1 MKTKLFIY
9 SALFALS
16 LSSCNDNVI
25 TNNVPDVQ
33 ETTPSLTV
41 DAVDGELLIKFAPE
55 MTEILDN
62 CFATRAAGAGKA
74 TRSGIPSTDEVL
86 AILGAYSFERV
97 FPVDPRTEERTR
109 EAGLHLWY
117 QVRFDENVDLDAAVK
132 QLAKLGEISKIQCNK
147 RIYRIDNRVA
157 KESLPMGGATRAAN
171 DFPFD
176 DPGLRKQWGYIN
188 RGDYGG
194 YDFVQDWAKAIAG
207 CDVGCEEAW
216 ELCTGDSS
224 IIVGVMDEGV
234 HWEHPDLNANIWVNY
249 DETVYASTEDEDNN
263 GYKGDRYGYNFAS
276 DRGYISTTSTN
287 DTGHGTHVAG
297 TIAAVNNNGIG
308 VSGIAGGDAAN
319 RKKGVKIMSLQ
330 IFDDAYASTVAMEA
344 KAFKYAADNGAVVM
358 QCSWGYNSAYSN
370 QVSGYTPGPASE
382 KEWETL
388 YPLEKEAI
396 DYFINNAGSPNGV
409 IDGGIVVFASGNEF
423 AGMSAYP
430 AAYSKCISVSA
441 VAADYTPATY
451 TNFGVEVDFSAPGG
465 DGDYYGTPGS
475 NGDYYGTPDSISE
488 KEKGGMIYSTLVVEG
503 KPTYGY
509 YEGTSMACPH
519 VSGVIALGLS
529 YAVEQRRHFRAEEFV
544 DLVYSTATDIDGY
557 FKGEKKS
564 YFNHSSP
571 GSAAMKTELSQYRGK
586 MGRLVNA
593 AALLKAIGNGAG
605 HDMLLPNVYLAPGES
620 QEIDLARFF
629 VNGEELTYTAQAA
642 DNNVAVASVADTET
656 VMTVTGVADGFTTID
671 ITVGDN
677 TYCITVTVRKGANSN
692 GWM

>member
-1 MKTKLFIY
+1 MKTRLFIY

-16 LSSCNDNVI
+16 LSSCNDNDMPVLPQ
-25 TNNVPDVQ
+25 VP
-33 ETTPSLTV
+33 ESSSSLTV
-41 DAVDGELLIKFAPE
+41 DAIDGELLIKFSPE
-55 MTEILDN
+55 MTTILDN
-62 CFATRAAGAGKA
+62 YFVTRAAGAAVA

-86 AILGAYSFERV
+86 GILGAYSFERV

-117 QVRFDENVDLDAAVK
+117 KVCFDENVDLNVAIK
-132 QLAKLGEISKIQCNK
+132 ELAKLGEISKIQCNK

-157 KESLPMGGATRAAN
+157 KEGLVSGATRSAAN
-171 DFPFD
+171 QFFN
-176 DPGLRKQWGYIN
+176 DPELPLQWGYIN
-188 RGDYGG
+188 KGG
-194 YDFVQDWAKAIAG
+194 YGFEQPWAKAIAG
-207 CDVGCEEAW
+207 CDVGCEDAW
-216 ELCTGDSS
+216 QLCTGDSS

-234 HWEHPDLNANIWVNY
+234 HWEHPDLLANIWVNE
-249 DETVYASTEDEDNN
+249 DEEYASSLDNDGN
-263 GYKGDRYGYNFAS
+263 GYKGDRHGYNFAS
-276 DRGYISTTSTN
+276 DRGYIATTSTN

-308 VSGIAGGDAAN
+308 VSGIAGGDAAAG
-319 RKKGVKIMSLQ
+319 KGGVKIMSLQ
-330 IFDDAYASTVAMEA
+330 IFDDNRASTVAMEA
-344 KAFKYAADNGAVVM
+344 KAFKYAADNGAVIM

-370 QVSGYTPGPASE
+370 IMQGYTPGPASE
-382 KEWETL
+382 EEWETL

-396 DYFINNAGSPNGV
+396 DYFIHNAGSPNGV

-430 AAYSKCISVSA
+430 GAYSKCISVSA

-451 TNFGVEVDFSAPGG
+451 TNFGVEVDLSAPGG
-465 DGDYYGTPGS
+465 DGDYYGKPGTDYS
-475 NGDYYGTPDSISE
+475 N
-488 KEKGGMIYSTLVVEG
+488 GGMIYSTIVVEG

-529 YAVEQRRHFRAEEFV
+529 YAVEQRRHFRTQEFI

-564 YFNHSSP
+564 YYNHSSP
-571 GSAAMKTELSQYRGK
+571 GSAATKTELSQYKGK

-593 AALLKAIGNGAG
+593 GALLRAIEDAGNE
-605 HDMLLPNVYLAPGES
+605 MKLPNIYLAPAES
-620 QEIDLARFF
+620 QEIDLSRFF
-629 VNGEELTYTAQAA
+629 LGGESLTYSAK
-642 DNNVAVASVADTET
+642 VADAGVATVSVDGS
-656 VMTVTGVADGFTTID
+656 VMTVNGVAEGFTTID
-671 ITVGDN
+671 ITVDGQL
-677 TYCITVTVRKGANSN
+677 YCVTVTVRNGANGN

>member
-1 MKTKLFIY
+1 MKTRLFIY

-16 LSSCNDNVI
+16 LSSCNDNDI
-25 TNNVPDVQ
+25 TNDLP
-33 ETTPSLTV
+33 EIPEPSLSLTV
-41 DAVDGELLIKFAPE
+41 DAIDGELLIKFSPE
-55 MTEILDN
+55 MTAILDN
-62 CFATRAAGAGKA
+62 YFVTRAAVAGKA

-86 AILGAYSFERV
+86 SILGAYSFERV

-117 QVRFDENVDLDAAVK
+117 KVCFDENVDLDAAIK
-132 QLAKLGEISKIQCNK
+132 QLAKLGEISKIQCNR

-157 KESLPMGGATRAAN
+157 KETLPVGVTRAAN
-171 DFPFD
+171 GLPFN
-176 DPGLRKQWGYIN
+176 DPELSLQWGYIN
-188 RGDYGG
+188 KGG
-194 YDFVQDWAKAIAG
+194 YRFDDSLVKDVAG

-234 HWEHPDLNANIWVNY
+234 MWEHPDLNANIWVNE
-249 DETVYASTEDEDNN
+249 DEEYASSIDNDGN
-263 GYKGDRYGYNFAS
+263 GYSGDRYGYNFAT

-287 DTGHGTHVAG
+287 ATGHGTHVAG

-308 VSGIAGGDAAN
+308 VSGIAGGDAEAG
-319 RKKGVKIMSLQ
+319 KSGVKIMSLQ

-344 KAFKYAADNGAVVM
+344 KAFKYAADNGAVIM

-370 QVSGYTPGPASE
+370 IMQGYTPGPASE
-382 KEWETL
+382 EEWEAL

-423 AGMSAYP
+423 AGMSSYP

-451 TNFGVEVDFSAPGG
+451 TNFGAEVDLSAPGG
-465 DGDYYGTPGS
+465 DGDYYGVPGS
-475 NGDYYGTPDSISE
+475 SYEN
-488 KEKGGMIYSTLVVEG
+488 GGMIYSTLVVEG
-503 KPTYGY
+503 RPTYGY

-529 YAVEQRRHFRAEEFV
+529 YAVEQRRHFRADEFV
-544 DLVYSTATDIDGY
+544 DLVYGTATDIDKY
-557 FKGEKKS
+557 FVGEKKS
-564 YFNHSSP
+564 YYNHSSP
-571 GSAAMKTELSQYRGK
+571 GSAATKTELSKYKGK

-593 AALLKAIGNGAG
+593 AALLKAVENGG
-605 HDMLLPNVYLAPGES
+605 HDMKLPNIYLAPAES
-620 QEIDLARFF
+620 WQIDLARFF
-629 VNGEELTYTAQAA
+629 VNGETLEYSA
-642 DNNVAVASVADTET
+642 NVADTDIAT
-656 VMTVTGVADGFTTID
+656 VSVVGTMMTVNGVAEGFTTIN
-671 ITVGDN
+671 ITVDGKE
-677 TYCITVTVRKGANSN
+677 YCIIVTVRNGASSN

>member
-1 MKTKLFIY
+1 MKTRLFIY

-16 LSSCNDNVI
+16 LSSCNDNDI
-25 TNNVPDVQ
+25 TNDLP
-33 ETTPSLTV
+33 EIPEPSLSLTV
-41 DAVDGELLIKFAPE
+41 DAIDGELLIKFSPE
-55 MTEILDN
+55 MTAILDN
-62 CFATRAAGAGKA
+62 YFVTRAAVAGKA

-86 AILGAYSFERV
+86 SILGAYSFERV

-117 QVRFDENVDLDAAVK
+117 KVCFDENVDLDAAIK
-132 QLAKLGEISKIQCNK
+132 QLAKLGEISKIQCNR

-157 KESLPMGGATRAAN
+157 KETLPVGVTRVANGLPFNDPELSL
-171 DFPFD
+171 
-176 DPGLRKQWGYIN
+176 QWGYIN
-188 RGDYGG
+188 KGG
-194 YDFVQDWAKAIAG
+194 YRFDDSLVKDVAG

-234 HWEHPDLNANIWVNY
+234 MWEHPDLNANIWVNE
-249 DETVYASTEDEDNN
+249 DEEYASSIDNDGN
-263 GYKGDRYGYNFAS
+263 GYSGDRYGYNFAT

-287 DTGHGTHVAG
+287 ATGHGTHVAG

-308 VSGIAGGDAAN
+308 VSGIAGGDAEAG
-319 RKKGVKIMSLQ
+319 KSGVKIMSLQ

-344 KAFKYAADNGAVVM
+344 KAFKYAADNGAVIM

-370 QVSGYTPGPASE
+370 IMQGYTPGPASE
-382 KEWETL
+382 EEWEAL

-423 AGMSAYP
+423 AGMSSYP

-451 TNFGVEVDFSAPGG
+451 TNFGAEVDLSAPGG
-465 DGDYYGTPGS
+465 DGDYYGVPGS
-475 NGDYYGTPDSISE
+475 SYEN
-488 KEKGGMIYSTLVVEG
+488 GGMIYSTLVVEG
-503 KPTYGY
+503 RPTYGY

-544 DLVYSTATDIDGY
+544 DLVYGTATDIDKY
-557 FKGEKKS
+557 FVGEKKS
-564 YFNHSSP
+564 YYNHSSP
-571 GSAAMKTELSQYRGK
+571 GSAATKTELSKYKGK

-593 AALLKAIGNGAG
+593 AALLKAVENGG
-605 HDMLLPNVYLAPGES
+605 HDMKLPNIYLAPAES
-620 QEIDLARFF
+620 WQIDLARFF
-629 VNGEELTYTAQAA
+629 VNGETLEYSA
-642 DNNVAVASVADTET
+642 NVADTDIAT
-656 VMTVTGVADGFTTID
+656 VSVVGTMMTVNGVAEGFTTIN
-671 ITVGDN
+671 ITVDGKE
-677 TYCITVTVRKGANSN
+677 YCIIVTVRNGASSN

>member
-1 MKTKLFIY
+1 MRTRPFIY
-9 SALFALS
+9 SVLFAFA
-16 LSSCNDNVI
+16 LSSCNENEIVNDI
-25 TNNVPDVQ
+25 PEVQ
-33 ETTPSLTV
+33 KPSLSLTV
-41 DAVDGELLIKFAPE
+41 DAIDGELLIKFSPE
-55 MTEILDN
+55 MTSILDSY
-62 CFATRAAGAGKA
+62 FVTRAAGAGKA

-86 AILGAYSFERV
+86 GILGAYSFERV

-117 QVRFDENVDLDAAVK
+117 KVCFDKDVDLEAAIK
-132 QLAKLGEISKIQCNK
+132 ELAKLGEISKIQCNK

-157 KESLPMGGATRAAN
+157 KESLSVGATRAAN
-171 DFPFD
+171 DLPFD
-176 DPGLRKQWGYIN
+176 DPELPLQWGYIN
-188 RGDYGG
+188 RGGYG
-194 YDFVQDWAKAIAG
+194 FEQPWAKAIAG

-216 ELCTGDSS
+216 ALCTGDSS

-234 HWEHPDLNANIWVNY
+234 HWEHPDLRANIWVNE
-249 DETVYASTEDEDNN
+249 DEEYASDEDNDGN
-263 GYKGDRYGYNFAS
+263 GFKGDRYGYNFAT
-276 DRGYISTTSTN
+276 DRGYIATTSTN

-308 VSGIAGGDAAN
+308 VSGVAGGDAAAG
-319 RKKGVKIMSLQ
+319 KGGVRIMSLQ

-344 KAFKYAADNGAVVM
+344 KAFKYAADNGAVIM

-370 QVSGYTPGPASE
+370 IMQGYTPGPASE
-382 KEWETL
+382 EEWAAL

-430 AAYSKCISVSA
+430 GAYSKCISVGA

-451 TNFGVEVDFSAPGG
+451 SNFGVEVDLTAPGG

-475 NGDYYGTPDSISE
+475 SYDN
-488 KEKGGMIYSTLVVEG
+488 GGMIYSTLVVEG

-509 YEGTSMACPH
+509 YEGTSMSCPH

-529 YAVEQRRHFRAEEFV
+529 YAVEQRRHFRAQEFI

-557 FKGEKKS
+557 FAGEKKS
-564 YFNHSSP
+564 YYNHSSP
-571 GSAAMKTELSQYRGK
+571 GSAATKTDLSKYKGK

-593 AALLKAIGNGAG
+593 GALLRAVENGG
-605 HDMLLPNVYLAPGES
+605 HDMKLPNVYLAPAENR
-620 QEIDLARFF
+620 EIDLARFF
-629 VNGEELTYTAQAA
+629 VGGERLSYAA
-642 DNNVAVASVADTET
+642 KVADAGIAT
-656 VMTVTGVADGFTTID
+656 VSVSGTVLTVKGVAEGFTTID
-671 ITVGDN
+671 ITVDGKVY
-677 TYCITVTVRKGANSN
+677 TVTVTVRDGANSN

>member
-157 KESLPMGGATRAAN
+157 KECLPVGVTRAAN
-171 DFPFD
+171 VADKMFFND
-176 DPGLRKQWGYIN
+176 SLLSEQWGYIN
-188 RGDYGG
+188 KGG
-194 YDFVQDWAKAIAG
+194 YRFKDSLVKDSAG

-216 ELCTGDSS
+216 KLCTGDSS

-234 HWEHPDLNANIWVNY
+234 HWEHPDLRANIWENY
-249 DETVYASTEDEDNN
+249 DEEYASTEDNDNN

-297 TIAAVNNNGIG
+297 TIAAVNNNREG
-308 VSGIAGGDAAN
+308 VCGIAGGDDAAG
-319 RKKGVKIMSLQ
+319 KKGVKIMSLQ
-330 IFDDAYASTVAMEA
+330 IFDDSRASTLAMEA
-344 KAFKYAADNGAVVM
+344 KAFKYAADNGAVIM

-370 QVSGYTPGPASE
+370 IVQGYTPGPASE

-441 VAADYTPATY
+441 IAADYTPATY
-451 TNFGVEVDFSAPGG
+451 SNFGVEVDLCAPGG
-465 DGDYYGTPGS
+465 DGDYYGAPGT
-475 NGDYYGTPDSISE
+475 DYE
-488 KEKGGMIYSTLVVEG
+488 NGGMILSTIVVEG
-503 KPTYGY
+503 RPTYGY

-564 YFNHSSP
+564 YYNHSSP

-629 VNGEELTYTAQAA
+629 MDGEALTYAAKAA
-642 DNNVAVASVADTET
+642 DEKVAEASVDGS
-656 VMTVTGVADGFTTID
+656 VMTVTAGKSDGFTTID

>member
-1 MKTKLFIY
+1 MKTRLFIY
-9 SALFALS
+9 SALFALF
-16 LSSCNDNVI
+16 LSSCNDNETI
-25 TNNVPDVQ
+25 NNVPGVQ
-33 ETTPSLTV
+33 EQAPSLTV

-86 AILGAYSFERV
+86 TILGAYSFERV

-117 QVRFDENVDLDAAVK
+117 KVCFDDNVDLDAAVK
-132 QLAKLGEISKIQCNK
+132 ELAKLGEISKIQCNK

-176 DPGLRKQWGYIN
+176 DPGLHKQWGYIN
-188 RGDYGG
+188 RGG
-194 YDFVQDWAKAIAG
+194 YKFEQDWAKAIAG
-207 CDVGCEEAW
+207 CDVGCERAW

-234 HWEHPDLNANIWVNY
+234 HWEHPDLRANIWENKK
-249 DETVYASTEDEDNN
+249 EKYASNEDKDGN

-276 DRGYISTTSTN
+276 DRGYIATTSTN

-297 TIAAVNNNGIG
+297 TIAAVNNNSIG
-308 VSGIAGGDAAN
+308 VSGIAGGDAAAG
-319 RKKGVKIMSLQ
+319 KSGVKIMSLQ

-382 KEWETL
+382 EEWETL

-430 AAYSKCISVSA
+430 GAYSKCISVSA

-451 TNFGVEVDFSAPGG
+451 SNFGVEVDFTAPGG
-465 DGDYYGTPGS
+465 DGDYYGVPGVD
-475 NGDYYGTPDSISE
+475 GDYYGAPDSIRE

-509 YEGTSMACPH
+509 YEGTSMSCPH

-529 YAVEQRRHFRAEEFV
+529 YAVEQRRHFRAQEFI
-544 DLVYSTATDIDGY
+544 DLVYSTSTDIDKY
-557 FKGEKKS
+557 FVGEKKS
-564 YFNHSSP
+564 YYNHSSP
-571 GSAAMKTELSQYRGK
+571 GSAAMKTELSKYKGK

-593 AALLKAIGNGAG
+593 GALLEAIGGGAG
-605 HDMLLPNVYLAPGES
+605 HDMKLPNVYLAPGKS

-629 VNGEELTYTAQAA
+629 VNGEDLTYTAQAA
-642 DNNVAVASVADTET
+642 DNNVAVASVADTKT
-656 VMTVTGVADGFTTID
+656 VMTVTGVAEGFTTID
-671 ITVGDN
+671 IVVDGK
-677 TYCITVTVRKGANSN
+677 TYCVTVTVRDGANSN

>member
-1 MKTKLFIY
+1 MKTRLFIY

-16 LSSCNDNVI
+16 LSSCNDNDMPVLPQ
-25 TNNVPDVQ
+25 VP
-33 ETTPSLTV
+33 ESSSSLTV
-41 DAVDGELLIKFAPE
+41 DAIDGELLIKFSPE
-55 MTEILDN
+55 MTNILDN
-62 CFATRAAGAGKA
+62 YFVTRAAGAAVA

-86 AILGAYSFERV
+86 GILGAYSFERV

-117 QVRFDENVDLDAAVK
+117 KVCFDENVDLNVAIK
-132 QLAKLGEISKIQCNK
+132 ELAKLGEISKIQCNK

-157 KESLPMGGATRAAN
+157 KESLPMGATRAAAEL
-171 DFPFD
+171 PFD
-176 DPGLRKQWGYIN
+176 DPELSLQWGYIN
-188 RGDYGG
+188 KGG
-194 YDFVQDWAKAIAG
+194 YSFEQPWAGAIAG
-207 CDVGCEEAW
+207 CDVGCEDAW
-216 ELCTGDSS
+216 TMCTGDST

-234 HWEHPDLNANIWVNY
+234 HWEHPDLLANIWVNE
-249 DETVYASTEDEDNN
+249 DEEYASSLDNDGN
-263 GYKGDRYGYNFAS
+263 GYKGDRHGYNFAS
-276 DRGYISTTSTN
+276 DRGYIATTSTN

-308 VSGIAGGDAAN
+308 VSGIAGGDAAAG
-319 RKKGVKIMSLQ
+319 KGGVKIMSLQ
-330 IFDDAYASTVAMEA
+330 IFDDNRASTVAMEA
-344 KAFKYAADNGAVVM
+344 KAFKYAADNGAVIM

-370 QVSGYTPGPASE
+370 IMQGYTPGPASE
-382 KEWETL
+382 EEWATL

-396 DYFINNAGSPNGV
+396 DYFIHNAGSPNGV

-430 AAYSKCISVSA
+430 GAYSKCISVSA

-451 TNFGVEVDFSAPGG
+451 TNFGVEVDLSAPGG

-475 NGDYYGTPDSISE
+475 SYDN
-488 KEKGGMIYSTLVVEG
+488 GGMIYSTLVVEG

-529 YAVEQRRHFRAEEFV
+529 YAVEQRRHFRAQEFI

-564 YFNHSSP
+564 YYNHSSP
-571 GSAAMKTELSQYRGK
+571 GSAATKTELSQYKGK

-593 AALLKAIGNGAG
+593 GALLRAIEDAGNE
-605 HDMLLPNVYLAPGES
+605 MKLPNIYLAPAES
-620 QEIDLARFF
+620 QKIDLARFF
-629 VNGEELTYTAQAA
+629 VGGESLTYSAK
-642 DNNVAVASVADTET
+642 VADAGVATVSVDGS
-656 VMTVTGVADGFTTID
+656 VMTVNGVAEGFTTID
-671 ITVGDN
+671 ITVDGQL
-677 TYCITVTVRKGANSN
+677 YSVTVTVRNGANGN

>member
-1 MKTKLFIY
+1 MKTRLFIY
-9 SALFALS
+9 LALMAFS
-16 LSSCNDNVI
+16 FSSCNESDVVNDMPEQ
-25 TNNVPDVQ
+25 PD
-33 ETTPSLTV
+33 PSLSLTV
-41 DAVDGELLIKFAPE
+41 DAIDGELLIKFSPE
-55 MTEILDN
+55 MTGILDN
-62 CFATRAAGAGKA
+62 YFVTRAVAPGVS

-97 FPVDPRTEERTR
+97 FPVDPRNEERTR

-117 QVRFDENVDLDAAVK
+117 KVCFDKDVDLAVAINE
-132 QLAKLGEISKIQCNK
+132 LAKLGEISKVQCNR

-157 KESLPMGGATRAAN
+157 KESLVSGATRSAAN
-171 DFPFD
+171 QFFN
-176 DPGLRKQWGYIN
+176 DPELPLQWGYIN
-188 RGDYGG
+188 KGG
-194 YDFVQDWAKAIAG
+194 YGFEQPWAKAIAG

-216 ELCTGDSS
+216 ALCTGDSS

-234 HWEHPDLNANIWVNY
+234 HWEHPDLRANIWVNE
-249 DETVYASTEDEDNN
+249 DEEYASSEDNDGN

-308 VSGIAGGDAAN
+308 VSGIAGGDAEAG
-319 RKKGVKIMSLQ
+319 KSGVRIMSLQ

-344 KAFKYAADNGAVVM
+344 KAFKYAADNGAVIM

-370 QVSGYTPGPASE
+370 IMQGYTPGPASE

-430 AAYSKCISVSA
+430 GAYSKCISVSA

-451 TNFGVEVDFSAPGG
+451 TNFGVEVDLSAPGG

-475 NGDYYGTPDSISE
+475 SYDND
-488 KEKGGMIYSTLVVEG
+488 GMIYSTLVVEG
-503 KPTYGY
+503 RPTYGF

-544 DLVYSTATDIDGY
+544 DLVYSTATGIDRY
-557 FKGEKKS
+557 FTGDKMS
-564 YFNHSSP
+564 YYNHSSP
-571 GSAAMKTELSQYRGK
+571 GSAATKTDMSRYVGK

-593 AALLKAIGNGAG
+593 AALLRAVGGAG
-605 HDMLLPNVYLAPGES
+605 SDMKLPNIYLAPGETK
-620 QEIDLARFF
+620 EIDLARFF
-629 VNGEELTYTAQAA
+629 VDGENLTYSAVSA
-642 DNNVAVASVADTET
+642 DSGIAVASVRGCLLT
-656 VMTVTGVADGFTTID
+656 VGGVAEGFTTID
-671 ITVGDN
+671 VTVGDSVHR
-677 TYCITVTVRKGANSN
+677 IVVTVRDGANSN

>member
-1 MKTKLFIY
+1 MKTRPFIY
-9 SALFALS
+9 SVLFAFA
-16 LSSCNDNVI
+16 LSSCNDNEIVNDI
-25 TNNVPDVQ
+25 PEVQ
-33 ETTPSLTV
+33 EPSLSLTV
-41 DAVDGELLIKFAPE
+41 DAIDGELLIKFSPE
-55 MTEILDN
+55 MTSILDSY
-62 CFATRAAGAGKA
+62 FVTRAAGAGKA

-86 AILGAYSFERV
+86 GILGTYSFERV

-117 QVRFDENVDLDAAVK
+117 KVCFDDNVDLDAAVK
-132 QLAKLGEISKIQCNK
+132 ELAKLGEISKIQCNK

-171 DFPFD
+171 DLPFD
-176 DPGLRKQWGYIN
+176 DPELPLQWGYIN
-188 RGDYGG
+188 RGGYG
-194 YDFVQDWAKAIAG
+194 FEQPWAKAIAG

-216 ELCTGDSS
+216 ALCTGDSS

-234 HWEHPDLNANIWVNY
+234 HWEHPDLRANIWVNE
-249 DETVYASTEDEDNN
+249 DEEYASDEDNDGN
-263 GYKGDRYGYNFAS
+263 GFKGDRYGYNFAT
-276 DRGYISTTSTN
+276 DRGYIATTSTN

-308 VSGIAGGDAAN
+308 VSGVAGGDAAAG
-319 RKKGVKIMSLQ
+319 KGGVRIMSLQ

-344 KAFKYAADNGAVVM
+344 KAFKYAADNGAVIM

-370 QVSGYTPGPASE
+370 IMQGYTPGPASE
-382 KEWETL
+382 EEWAAL

-430 AAYSKCISVSA
+430 GAYSKCISVGA

-451 TNFGVEVDFSAPGG
+451 SNFGVEVDLSAPGG

-475 NGDYYGTPDSISE
+475 SYDN
-488 KEKGGMIYSTLVVEG
+488 GGMIYSTLVVEG
-503 KPTYGY
+503 KPTYGF
-509 YEGTSMACPH
+509 YEGTSMSCPH

-529 YAVEQRRHFRAEEFV
+529 YAVEQRRHFRAQEFI

-557 FKGEKKS
+557 FAGEKKS
-564 YFNHSSP
+564 YYNHSSP
-571 GSAAMKTELSQYRGK
+571 GSAATKTDLSKYKGK

-593 AALLKAIGNGAG
+593 GALLRAVENGG
-605 HDMLLPNVYLAPGES
+605 HDMKLPNVYLAPAGNR
-620 QEIDLARFF
+620 EIDLARFF
-629 VNGEELTYTAQAA
+629 VGGERLSYAA
-642 DNNVAVASVADTET
+642 KVADAGIAT
-656 VMTVTGVADGFTTID
+656 VSVSGTVLTVKGVAEGFTTID
-671 ITVGDN
+671 ITVDGKVY
-677 TYCITVTVRKGANSN
+677 TVTVTVREGANSN

>member
-1 MKTKLFIY
+1 MKTRLFIY
-9 SALFALS
+9 SALFAFS
-16 LSSCNDNVI
+16 LSSCNDDII
-25 TNNVPDVQ
+25 TNVPDVP
-33 ETTPSLTV
+33 ETSPSLTI
-41 DAVDGELLIKFAPE
+41 DAIEGELLIKFSPE
-55 MTEILDN
+55 MTNILDN
-62 CFATRAAGAGKA
+62 CFATRAAAGKA

-117 QVRFDENVDLDAAVK
+117 KVCFDDNVDLDVAME

-157 KESLPMGGATRAAN
+157 KESLPLGVTRAASTLPFN
-171 DFPFD
+171 DPEL
-176 DPGLRKQWGYIN
+176 PLQWGYIN
-188 RGDYGG
+188 RGGYG
-194 YDFVQDWAKAIAG
+194 FEQSWAKAIAG

-216 ELCTGDSS
+216 ALCTGDSS

-234 HWEHPDLNANIWVNY
+234 MWEHPDLNANIWVNE
-249 DETVYASTEDEDNN
+249 DEEYASSNDNDGN
-263 GYKGDRYGYNFAS
+263 GFKGDRYGYNFAT

-287 DTGHGTHVAG
+287 ATGHGTHVAG

-308 VSGIAGGDAAN
+308 VSGIAGGDAEAG
-319 RKKGVKIMSLQ
+319 KSGVKIMSLQ

-344 KAFKYAADNGAVVM
+344 KAFKYAADNGAVIM

-370 QVSGYTPGPASE
+370 IMQGYTPGPASE
-382 KEWETL
+382 EEWESL

-430 AAYSKCISVSA
+430 GAYSKCIAVSA
-441 VAADYTPATY
+441 LAADYTPATY
-451 TNFGVEVDFSAPGG
+451 TNFGAEVDLSAPGG

-475 NGDYYGTPDSISE
+475 SYDNA
-488 KEKGGMIYSTLVVEG
+488 GMIYSTLVVEG
-503 KPTYGY
+503 RPTYGF

-544 DLVYSTATDIDGY
+544 DLVYSTSTGIDGY
-557 FKGEKKS
+557 FVGEKLS
-564 YFNHSSP
+564 YYNHSSP
-571 GSAAMKTELSQYRGK
+571 GSAATKTGLAQYKGK
-586 MGRLVNA
+586 MGRMVNA
-593 AALLKAIGNGAG
+593 AALLKAVENAG
-605 HDMLLPNVYLAPGES
+605 HDMKLPNIYLAPGKS
-620 QEIDLARFF
+620 TEIDLARYF
-629 VNGEELTYTAQAA
+629 VGGEALTYAA
-642 DNNVAVASVADTET
+642 EVADESVAVASITGTRMMVQ
-656 VMTVTGVADGFTTID
+656 GVAEGFTSID
-671 ITVGDN
+671 VTVGGN
-677 TYCITVTVRKGANSN
+677 KHCVMVTVRDGASGN

>member
-1 MKTKLFIY
+1 MKTRLFIY

-16 LSSCNDNVI
+16 LSSCNDNDMPVLPQ
-25 TNNVPDVQ
+25 VP
-33 ETTPSLTV
+33 ESSSSLTV
-41 DAVDGELLIKFAPE
+41 DAIDGELLIKFSPE
-55 MTEILDN
+55 MTTILDN
-62 CFATRAAGAGKA
+62 YFVTRAAGAAVA

-86 AILGAYSFERV
+86 GILGAYSFERV

-117 QVRFDENVDLDAAVK
+117 KVCFDENVDLNVAIK
-132 QLAKLGEISKIQCNK
+132 ELAKLGEISKIQCNK

-157 KESLPMGGATRAAN
+157 KESLPMGATRAAAELPFN
-171 DFPFD
+171 DPE
-176 DPGLRKQWGYIN
+176 LSLQWGYIN
-188 RGDYGG
+188 KGG
-194 YDFVQDWAKAIAG
+194 YSFEQPWAGAIAG
-207 CDVGCEEAW
+207 CDVGCEDAW
-216 ELCTGDSS
+216 QLCTGDSS

-234 HWEHPDLNANIWVNY
+234 HWEHPDLLANIWVNE
-249 DETVYASTEDEDNN
+249 DEEYASSLDNDGN

-276 DRGYISTTSTN
+276 DRGYIATTSTN

-308 VSGIAGGDAAN
+308 VSGIAGGDAAAG
-319 RKKGVKIMSLQ
+319 KGGVKIMSLQ
-330 IFDDAYASTVAMEA
+330 IFDDNRASTVAMEA
-344 KAFKYAADNGAVVM
+344 KAFKYAADNGAVIM
-358 QCSWGYNSAYSN
+358 QCSWGYNSAYAN
-370 QVSGYTPGPASE
+370 IMQGYTPGPASE
-382 KEWETL
+382 EEWETL

-396 DYFINNAGSPNGV
+396 DYFIHNAGSPNGV

-430 AAYSKCISVSA
+430 GAYSKCISVSA

-451 TNFGVEVDFSAPGG
+451 TNFGVEVDLSAPGG
-465 DGDYYGTPGS
+465 DGDYYGKPGTDYS
-475 NGDYYGTPDSISE
+475 N
-488 KEKGGMIYSTLVVEG
+488 GGMIYSTIVVEG

-529 YAVEQRRHFRAEEFV
+529 YAVEQRRHFRAQEFI

-564 YFNHSSP
+564 YYNHSSP
-571 GSAAMKTELSQYRGK
+571 GSAATKTELSQYKGK

-593 AALLKAIGNGAG
+593 GALLRAIEDAGNE
-605 HDMLLPNVYLAPGES
+605 MKLPNIYLAPAES
-620 QEIDLARFF
+620 QKIDLARFF
-629 VNGEELTYTAQAA
+629 VGGESLTYSAK
-642 DNNVAVASVADTET
+642 VADAGVATVSVEGS
-656 VMTVTGVADGFTTID
+656 VMTVNGIAEGFTTID
-671 ITVGDN
+671 ITVDGQL
-677 TYCITVTVRKGANSN
+677 YCVTVTVRNGANGN

>member
-9 SALFALS
+9 SALLVLS
-16 LSSCNDNVI
+16 LSSCNDS
-25 TNNVPDVQ
+25 DVVSNAP
-33 ETTPSLTV
+33 ETEPSYSLTT
-41 DAVDGELLIKFAPE
+41 DAVDGELLIKFSPE
-55 MTEILDN
+55 MTGILDGY
-62 CFATRAAGAGKA
+62 FATRAAVAGKA

-86 AILGAYSFERV
+86 AILGTYSFERV

-117 QVRFDENVDLDAAVK
+117 KVSFDENVDLNVAMKELD
-132 QLAKLGEISKIQCNK
+132 KLGEISKIQCNK

-157 KESLPMGGATRAAN
+157 RESLPVGGATRAAN
-171 DFPFD
+171 GLPFTD
-176 DPGLRKQWGYIN
+176 EYLPLQWGYIN
-188 RGDYGG
+188 MGEDAYN
-194 YDFVQDWAKAIAG
+194 FETDWAGVLAG

-216 ELCTGDSS
+216 KLCTGDSS

-234 HWEHPDLNANIWVNY
+234 HWEHPDLRANIWENE
-249 DETVYASTEDEDNN
+249 DEEYASAADNDGN

-297 TIAAVNNNGIG
+297 TIAAVNNNGFG
-308 VSGIAGGDAAN
+308 VSGIAGGDSIN
-319 RKKGVKIMSLQ
+319 GKKGVKIMSLQ
-330 IFDDAYASTVAMEA
+330 IFDDNRASTVAMEA
-344 KAFKYAADNGAVVM
+344 KAFKYAADNGAVIM

-370 QVSGYTPGPASE
+370 IMQGYTPGPASE

-396 DYFINNAGSPNGV
+396 DYFIHNAGSPNGV

-430 AAYSKCISVSA
+430 GAYSKCISVSA

-451 TNFGVEVDFSAPGG
+451 SNFGAEVDLSAPGG
-465 DGDYYGTPGS
+465 DGDYYGEPGS
-475 NGDYYGTPDSISE
+475 SYDN
-488 KEKGGMIYSTLVVEG
+488 GGMIYSTLVVEG
-503 KPTYGY
+503 RPTYGY

-529 YAVEQRRHFRAEEFV
+529 YAVEQRRHFRADEFV
-544 DLVYSTATDIDGY
+544 DLVYSTATDIDKY
-557 FKGEKKS
+557 FVGEKKS
-564 YFNHSSP
+564 YYNHTSP
-571 GSAAMKTELSQYRGK
+571 GSAATKTELSKYRGK

-593 AALLKAIGNGAG
+593 AALLHAVKDGG
-605 HDMLLPNVYLAPGES
+605 HDMKLPNIYLAPAEN

-629 VNGEELTYTAQAA
+629 VNGESLSYSATVA
-642 DNNVAVASVADTET
+642 DDAVAAVSVTGT
-656 VMTVTGVADGFTTID
+656 TMTVTGVAEGFTTID
-671 ITVGDN
+671 IAAGGEVYTV
-677 TYCITVTVRKGANSN
+677 IVTVRNGANSN

>member
-1 MKTKLFIY
+1 MKTRPFIY
-9 SALFALS
+9 SVLFAFA
-16 LSSCNDNVI
+16 LSSCNDNEIVNDI
-25 TNNVPDVQ
+25 PEVQ
-33 ETTPSLTV
+33 EPSLSLTV
-41 DAVDGELLIKFAPE
+41 DAIDGELLIKFSPE
-55 MTEILDN
+55 MTSILDSY
-62 CFATRAAGAGKA
+62 FVTRAAGAGKA

-86 AILGAYSFERV
+86 DILGAYSFERV

-117 QVRFDENVDLDAAVK
+117 KVCFDDNVDLDAAVK
-132 QLAKLGEISKIQCNK
+132 ELAKLGEISKIQCNK

-171 DFPFD
+171 DLPFD
-176 DPGLRKQWGYIN
+176 DPELPLQWGYIN
-188 RGDYGG
+188 RGGYG
-194 YDFVQDWAKAIAG
+194 FEQPWAKAIAG

-216 ELCTGDSS
+216 ALCTGDSS

-234 HWEHPDLNANIWVNY
+234 HWEHPDLRANIWVNE
-249 DETVYASTEDEDNN
+249 DEEYASDKDNDGN
-263 GYKGDRYGYNFAS
+263 GFKGDRYGYNFAT
-276 DRGYISTTSTN
+276 DRGYIATTSTN

-308 VSGIAGGDAAN
+308 VSGVAGGDAAAG
-319 RKKGVKIMSLQ
+319 KGGVRIMSLQ

-344 KAFKYAADNGAVVM
+344 KAFKYAADNGAVIM

-370 QVSGYTPGPASE
+370 IMQGYTPGPASE
-382 KEWETL
+382 EEWAAL

-430 AAYSKCISVSA
+430 GAYSKCISVGA

-451 TNFGVEVDFSAPGG
+451 SNFGVEVDLSAPGG

-475 NGDYYGTPDSISE
+475 SYDN
-488 KEKGGMIYSTLVVEG
+488 GGMIYSTLVVEG
-503 KPTYGY
+503 KPTYGF
-509 YEGTSMACPH
+509 YEGTSMSCPH

-529 YAVEQRRHFRAEEFV
+529 YAVEQRRHFRAQEFI

-557 FKGEKKS
+557 FAGEKKS
-564 YFNHSSP
+564 YYNHSSP
-571 GSAAMKTELSQYRGK
+571 GSAATKTDLSKYKGK

-593 AALLKAIGNGAG
+593 GTLLRAVENGG
-605 HDMLLPNVYLAPGES
+605 HDMKLPNVYLAPAENR
-620 QEIDLARFF
+620 EIDLARFF
-629 VNGEELTYTAQAA
+629 VGGERLSYAA
-642 DNNVAVASVADTET
+642 KVADAGIAT
-656 VMTVTGVADGFTTID
+656 VSVSGTVLTVKGVAEGFTTID
-671 ITVGDN
+671 ITVDGKVY
-677 TYCITVTVRKGANSN
+677 TVTVTVRDGANSN

>member
-1 MKTKLFIY
+1 MKTRLFIC

-16 LSSCNDNVI
+16 LSSCNDNDMPVLPQ
-25 TNNVPDVQ
+25 VP
-33 ETTPSLTV
+33 ESSSSLTV
-41 DAVDGELLIKFAPE
+41 DAIDGELLIKFSPE
-55 MTEILDN
+55 MTTILDN
-62 CFATRAAGAGKA
+62 YFVTRAAGAAVA

-86 AILGAYSFERV
+86 GILGAYSFERV

-117 QVRFDENVDLDAAVK
+117 KVCFDENVDLNVAIK
-132 QLAKLGEISKIQCNK
+132 ELAKLGEISKIQCNK

-157 KESLPMGGATRAAN
+157 KEGLVSGATRSAAN
-171 DFPFD
+171 QFFN
-176 DPGLRKQWGYIN
+176 DPELPLQWGYIN
-188 RGDYGG
+188 KGG
-194 YDFVQDWAKAIAG
+194 YGFEQPWAKAIAG
-207 CDVGCEEAW
+207 CDVGCEDAW
-216 ELCTGDSS
+216 QLCTGDSS

-234 HWEHPDLNANIWVNY
+234 HWEHPDLLANIWVNE
-249 DETVYASTEDEDNN
+249 DEEYASSLDNDGN
-263 GYKGDRYGYNFAS
+263 GYKGDRHGYNFAS
-276 DRGYISTTSTN
+276 DRGYIATTSTN

-308 VSGIAGGDAAN
+308 VSGIAGGDAAAG
-319 RKKGVKIMSLQ
+319 KGGVKIMSLQ
-330 IFDDAYASTVAMEA
+330 IFDDNRASTVAMEA
-344 KAFKYAADNGAVVM
+344 KAFKYAADNGAVIM

-370 QVSGYTPGPASE
+370 IMQGYTPGPASE
-382 KEWETL
+382 EEWETL

-396 DYFINNAGSPNGV
+396 DYFIHNAGSPNGV

-430 AAYSKCISVSA
+430 GAYSKCISVSA

-451 TNFGVEVDFSAPGG
+451 TNFGVEVDLSAPGG
-465 DGDYYGTPGS
+465 DGDYYGKPGTDYS
-475 NGDYYGTPDSISE
+475 N
-488 KEKGGMIYSTLVVEG
+488 GGMIYSTIVVEG

-529 YAVEQRRHFRAEEFV
+529 YAVEQRRHFRAQEFI

-564 YFNHSSP
+564 YYNHSSP
-571 GSAAMKTELSQYRGK
+571 GSAATKTELSQYKGK

-593 AALLKAIGNGAG
+593 GALLQAVKNGG
-605 HDMLLPNVYLAPGES
+605 HDMKLPNVYLAPAES
-620 QEIDLARFF
+620 QEIDLSRFF
-629 VNGEELTYTAQAA
+629 VGGESLTYSAK
-642 DNNVAVASVADTET
+642 VADAGVATVSVDGS
-656 VMTVTGVADGFTTID
+656 VMTVNGVAEGFTTID
-671 ITVGDN
+671 ITVDGQL
-677 TYCITVTVRKGANSN
+677 YCVTVTVRNGANGN

>member
-1 MKTKLFIY
+1 MRTRTFIY
-9 SALFALS
+9 SVLFAFA
-16 LSSCNDNVI
+16 LSSCNDNEIVNDI
-25 TNNVPDVQ
+25 PEVQ
-33 ETTPSLTV
+33 EPSLSLTV
-41 DAVDGELLIKFAPE
+41 DAIDGELLIKFSPE
-55 MTEILDN
+55 MTSILDSY
-62 CFATRAAGAGKA
+62 FVTRAAGAGKA

-86 AILGAYSFERV
+86 GILGAYSFERV

-117 QVRFDENVDLDAAVK
+117 KVCFDDNVDLDAAVK
-132 QLAKLGEISKIQCNK
+132 ELAKLGEISKIQCNK

-171 DFPFD
+171 DLPFD
-176 DPGLRKQWGYIN
+176 DPELPLQWGYIN
-188 RGDYGG
+188 RGGYG
-194 YDFVQDWAKAIAG
+194 FEQPWAKAIAG

-216 ELCTGDSS
+216 ALCTGDSS

-234 HWEHPDLNANIWVNY
+234 HWEHPDLRANIWVNE
-249 DETVYASTEDEDNN
+249 DEEYASDEDNDGN
-263 GYKGDRYGYNFAS
+263 GFKGDRYGYNFAT
-276 DRGYISTTSTN
+276 DRGYIATTSTN

-308 VSGIAGGDAAN
+308 VSGVAGGDAAAG
-319 RKKGVKIMSLQ
+319 KGGVRIMSLQ

-344 KAFKYAADNGAVVM
+344 KAFKYAADNGAVIM

-370 QVSGYTPGPASE
+370 IMQGYTPGPASE
-382 KEWETL
+382 EEWAAL

-430 AAYSKCISVSA
+430 GAYSKCISVGA

-451 TNFGVEVDFSAPGG
+451 SNFGVEVDLSAPGG

-475 NGDYYGTPDSISE
+475 SYDN
-488 KEKGGMIYSTLVVEG
+488 GGMIYSTLVVEG
-503 KPTYGY
+503 KPTYGF
-509 YEGTSMACPH
+509 YEGTSMSCPH

-529 YAVEQRRHFRAEEFV
+529 YAVEQRRHFRAQEFI

-557 FKGEKKS
+557 FAGEKKS
-564 YFNHSSP
+564 YYNHSSP
-571 GSAAMKTELSQYRGK
+571 GSAATKTDLSKYKGK

-593 AALLKAIGNGAG
+593 GALLRAVENGG
-605 HDMLLPNVYLAPGES
+605 HDMKLPNVYLAPAENR
-620 QEIDLARFF
+620 EIDLARFF
-629 VNGEELTYTAQAA
+629 VGGERLSYAA
-642 DNNVAVASVADTET
+642 KVADAGIAT
-656 VMTVTGVADGFTTID
+656 VSVSGTVLTVKGVAEGFTTID
-671 ITVGDN
+671 ITVDGKVY
-677 TYCITVTVRKGANSN
+677 TVTVTVRDGANSN

>member
-1 MKTKLFIY
+1 MKKIFIY
-9 SALFALS
+9 VLLAATFAA
-16 LSSCNDNVI
+16 CNDDSNIAVEV
-25 TNNVPDVQ
+25 NK
-33 ETTPSLTV
+33 ETVEVLPE
-41 DAVDGELLIKFAPE
+41 AVDGEVLVKFVPE
-55 MTEILDN
+55 MTDILDRA
-62 CFATRAAGAGKA
+62 FATRAAGGVV

-86 AILGAYSFERV
+86 EILSAYSFERL
-97 FPVDPRTEERTR
+97 FPIDPRTEERTR

-117 QVRFDENVDLDAAVK
+117 KVCFDENVDLDAAIK
-132 QLAKLGEISKIQCNK
+132 QLAKLGEISKIQCNR

-157 KESLPMGGATRAAN
+157 KETLPVGVTRAAN
-171 DFPFD
+171 GLPFN
-176 DPGLRKQWGYIN
+176 DPELSLQWGYIN
-188 RGDYGG
+188 KGG
-194 YDFVQDWAKAIAG
+194 YRFDDSLVKDVAG

-234 HWEHPDLNANIWVNY
+234 MWEHPDLNANIWVNE
-249 DETVYASTEDEDNN
+249 DEEYASSIDNDGN
-263 GYKGDRYGYNFAS
+263 GYSGDRYGYNFAT

-287 DTGHGTHVAG
+287 ATGHGTHVAG

-308 VSGIAGGDAAN
+308 VSGIAGGDAEAG
-319 RKKGVKIMSLQ
+319 KSGVKIMSLQ

-344 KAFKYAADNGAVVM
+344 KAFKYAADNGAVIM

-370 QVSGYTPGPASE
+370 IMQGYTPGPASE
-382 KEWETL
+382 EEWEAL

-423 AGMSAYP
+423 AGMSSYP

-451 TNFGVEVDFSAPGG
+451 TNFGAEVDLSAPGG
-465 DGDYYGTPGS
+465 DGDYYGVPGS
-475 NGDYYGTPDSISE
+475 SYEN
-488 KEKGGMIYSTLVVEG
+488 GGMIYSTLVVEG
-503 KPTYGY
+503 RPTYGY

-544 DLVYSTATDIDGY
+544 DLVYGTATDIDKY
-557 FKGEKKS
+557 FVGEKKS
-564 YFNHSSP
+564 YYNHSSP
-571 GSAAMKTELSQYRGK
+571 GSAATKTELSKYKGK

-593 AALLKAIGNGAG
+593 AALLKAVENGG
-605 HDMLLPNVYLAPGES
+605 HDMKLPNIYLAPAES
-620 QEIDLARFF
+620 WQIDLARFF
-629 VNGEELTYTAQAA
+629 VNGETLEYSA
-642 DNNVAVASVADTET
+642 NVADTDIAT
-656 VMTVTGVADGFTTID
+656 VSVVGTMMTVNGVAEGFTTIN
-671 ITVGDN
+671 ITVDGKE
-677 TYCITVTVRKGANSN
+677 YCIIVTVRNGASSN